1 MSVGQ
6 GQEFGCVLVYRYT
19 KEGNI
24 NELRHNSMYG
34 YENKRNSLVYRY
46 TRTAPRVSKADKG
59 PTRKSSA
66 LERYRVLERISWVD
80 NVNWLL

>member
-6 GQEFGCVLVYRYT
+6 GEEF
-19 KEGNI
+19 
-24 NELRHNSMYG
+24 
-34 YENKRNSLVYRY
+34 
-46 TRTAPRVSKADKG
+46 DKG